1 MTAVVAVRGIAAGG
15 DGVGR
20 LPDGR
25 AIFLPRTAP
34 GERVLVQTE
43 SVRVHRHF
51 ARGVAAEIVE
61 PAVARV
67 TPRCPHYVMDRCAGC
82 QLQHLDYAAQLAAKR
97 GIVGDSLRRIGK
109 LDVADPE
116 IEPAHAL
123 WQYRSR
129 ITLAVHHRP
138 GRPPVVGLAAFDPPG
153 HVFGLT
159 DCLIT
164 EPRLM
169 TLWHE
174 LQPHLDLL
182 PPGCTRLTLGLD
194 RSGIRHCIAES
205 PGEPWRAADA
215 LRARLAERGELVC
228 WWHPTRGAARV
239 VAGPASGFAG
249 TAFEAVNP
257 AMEETARQWGADR
270 LEPVR
275 DRVVWDLY
283 GGCGDMTRLLAVR
296 GATVICVDA
305 DETAIRWGRR
315 RDDLAPYAAQVR
327 FLAARAEDVL
337 PGLPDPAVVVV
348 SPPPAGLHW
357 DVTLR
362 LTGSPVPQLLYRS
375 QDPATLARDLRRLS
389 VNYHVR
395 TVRAFDSQPHTAS
408 VDTVAHLVS
417 V

>member
-1 MTAVVAVRGIAAGG
+1 VTAVVAVRGIAAGG

-51 ARGVAAEIVE
+51 ARGVVAEIVE

-67 TPRCPHYVMDRCAGC
+67 TPRCPHYVVDRCGGC

-109 LDVADPE
+109 LDVGDPE
-116 IEPAHAL
+116 IEPTHAP
-123 WQYRSR
+123 WGYRSA
-129 ITLAVHHRP
+129 ITLAVQGRP
-138 GRPPVVGLAAFDPPG
+138 GREPVVGLAAFDRPG
-153 HVFGLT
+153 HVFALT
-159 DCLIT
+159 DCPIA

-169 TLWHE
+169 TLWHD
-174 LQPHLDLL
+174 LQPHVDLL
-182 PPGCTRLTLGLD
+182 PPRSTRLTLRLD
-194 RSGIRHCIAES
+194 RSGVRHLIAES
-205 PGEPWRAADA
+205 PGEPWRTAGK
-215 LRARLAERGELVC
+215 LRATLIANGELVC
-228 WWHPTRGAARV
+228 WWHPTGGAPRI
-239 VAGPASGFAG
+239 VAGPATGFAA
-249 TAFEAVNP
+249 TAFEALNP
-257 AMEETARQWGADR
+257 IMEETARQWGADR
-270 LEPVR
+270 LESVR

-283 GGCGDMTRLLAVR
+283 GGCGDMTRLVAER

-305 DETAIRWGRR
+305 DEAAIDWGRR
-315 RDDLAPYAAQVR
+315 RDDLAPYSAHVR

-337 PGLPDPAVVVV
+337 PGLPDPAVVIV
-348 SPPPAGLHW
+348 SPPHTGLHW

-362 LTGSPVPQLLYRS
+362 LTGSPVPHLLYRS
-375 QDPATLARDLRRLS
+375 RDPATLARDLRRLS

-395 TVRAFDSQPHTAS
+395 AVRAFDSQPHTAS
-408 VDTVAHLVS
+408 VDTVVHLERV
-417 V
+417 